1 MDYFPQIFDISMG
14 SEGLF
19 TSNSADPGNWTGG
32 QVGAGVCKGTKYGI
46 SAAQYP
52 NVDIEDLTR
61 DQAIAI
67 YRSDYWAKIQGD
79 ALPPQL
85 AMLVFDSAINNGVS
99 RSVRFLQTALGVGVD
114 GIISAGGETIN
125 AVTRRA
131 AVDIDGL
138 CDEVLAQRI
147 YFMANDPDWR
157 TFGLGWA
164 RRLAALPLHA
174 AQIAAGSS

>member
-1 MDYFPQIFDISMG
+1 MDYFPQIFDISMR

-19 TSNSADPGNWTGG
+19 TNNSADPGNWTGG
-32 QVGAGVCKGTKYGI
+32 RVGVGICKGTKYGI

-52 NVDIEDLTR
+52 YIENLTFS
-61 DQAIAI
+61 QAMAI
-67 YRSDYWAKIQGD
+67 YRADYWAKIQGD

-85 AMLVFDSAINNGVS
+85 AMLMFDSAINNGVS
-99 RSVRFLQTALGVGVD
+99 RSVRFLQTALGVAVD
-114 GIISAGGETIN
+114 GVISAGGETIN

-131 AVDIDGL
+131 AVDITPV

-147 YFMANDPDWR
+147 YFMADDPDWK

-164 RRLAALPLHA
+164 RRLAALPRHA
-174 AQIAAGSS
+174 ALLAEHAG